1 MRRHPNPVLS
11 RVKAT
16 ETYVAISH
24 ELGVDLKRLFPSCHK
39 PKGHILDKLFSSSAA
54 GIALDC
60 VASPWRPHW
69 QWRNPSEFP
78 VGLHV
83 DCCLSSS
90 SLADIMANVGWS
102 NPNTASYYL
111 KLEDI
116 IRAGALSDRLA
127 SNLFTVDGVWF
138 PLRLGLWL
146 LLRMGVL
153 HGVLC

>member
-16 ETYVAISH
+16 ETYFAISH
-24 ELGVDLKRLFPSCHK
+24 ELGFQTVICFVRQTNKAILWINFSPVLPPESRLTVLHLHNVRIDNGETLQSFRLGCT
-39 PKGHILDKLFSSSAA
+39 LT
-54 GIALDC
+54 
-60 VASPWRPHW
+60 VA
-69 QWRNPSEFP
+69 F
-78 VGLHV
+78 
-83 DCCLSSS
+83 SSS

-127 SNLFTVDGVWF
+127 SNLFTVDSGS
-138 PLRLGLWL
+138 
-146 LLRMGVL
+146 
-153 HGVLC
+153 C